1 METSKNTERAHR
13 DDILQLVTFNIG
25 DEEFGVDI
33 LHVKEIIRMME
44 ITKVPKSPEF
54 VDGVINLRGNV
65 VPIIDLRKRFSML
78 SKEHDK
84 NTRISVVELG
94 DTVVGFVVDSVH
106 EVLRIP
112 SDTVEPP
119 PPVVAG
125 IDAEYIR
132 GVGKLDDRLL
142 ILLDL
147 QKLLS
152 PEEEEALA
160 GV

>member
-1 METSKNTERAHR
+1 MKASNTNNARS
-13 DDILQLVTFNIG
+13 DDILQLVTFNLG
-25 DEEFGVDI
+25 EEEFGVDI
-33 LHVKEIIRMME
+33 LNVKEIIRMME

-54 VDGVINLRGNV
+54 VDGVINLRGHV
-65 VPIIDLRKRFSML
+65 IPIIDLRKRFSMVTR
-78 SKEHDK
+78 EHDK

-94 DTVVGFVVDSVH
+94 DSVVGFVVDSVH

-112 SDTVEPP
+112 SGTVEPP

-125 IDAEYIR
+125 IDADYIS

-142 ILLDL
+142 ILLEP

-152 PEEEEALA
+152 LEEKRALSGA
-160 GV
+160 

>member
-1 METSKNTERAHR
+1 MEIAKSTERAHK
-13 DDILQLVTFNIG
+13 DILQLVTFNIG
-25 DEEFGVDI
+25 EEEFGMDI
-33 LHVKEIIRMME
+33 MHVKEIIRMME

-65 VPIIDLRKRFSML
+65 VPIIDLRKRFSMAG
-78 SKEHDK
+78 KDRDK

-94 DTVVGFVVDSVH
+94 GTIVGFVVDSVH

-112 SDTVEPP
+112 TDTVEPP

-125 IDAEYIR
+125 IDSDYIK

-152 PEEEEALA
+152 REEREALDN
-160 GV
+160 V